1 MISIIG
7 IIFYYLLLAFVIAWF
22 MKRKSFPLG
31 NKEIFLVFGV
41 KVVAGCLYGY
51 IFISFFGGDDTWLY
65 HRNSLEEYQKLIK
78 DPLHFISELSPASAI
93 AGSNGFW
100 QAIAF
105 YIMDLENGIMA
116 KMLGL
121 FNFFSRGNYYINV
134 VFFNFISFWG
144 QYWLF
149 ATLVKKYPLKRTALF
164 VAIFFIPPV
173 VFWLSGIR
181 AEGILIFFFGL
192 LIASFSKWLQTSRI
206 KTLLLVFVSLSGI
219 VIFRN
224 VLFLLLLPALT
235 GWFISEKF
243 SRRAIP
249 VFLTVYG
256 ISILLFFG
264 SIFISQDKNLP
275 SVVVNRQQEFF
286 MKHGQ
291 TRYSL
296 DSLQPGPL
304 SFITIAP
311 QSINNTFFRPYIWE
325 AKGAF
330 QLLSALEVIMLW
342 FLFIVFLI
350 YKDPDWKKTARDP
363 LLIFLFLFSVS
374 LYLFIGYTVP
384 FPGAIVRYRILPELF
399 LIMLLTTL
407 INWRKAFKLK

>member
-1 MISIIG
+1 
-7 IIFYYLLLAFVIAWF
+7 
-22 MKRKSFPLG
+22 MKRKSFPLS

-121 FNFFSRGNYYINV
+121 FNIFSRGNYYINV

-192 LIASFSKWLQTSRI
+192 LIASFSKWLHTSRI

-224 VLFLLLLPALT
+224 VLFPVLLPALT
-235 GWFISEKF
+235 GGSSVKNFQEGPFRYF
-243 SRRAIP
+243 SRSME
-249 VFLTVYG
+249 Y
-256 ISILLFFG
+256 
-264 SIFISQDKNLP
+264 P
-275 SVVVNRQQEFF
+275 SC
-286 MKHGQ
+286 
-291 TRYSL
+291 YS
-296 DSLQPGPL
+296 S
-304 SFITIAP
+304 
-311 QSINNTFFRPYIWE
+311 
-325 AKGAF
+325 
-330 QLLSALEVIMLW
+330 V
-342 FLFIVFLI
+342 
-350 YKDPDWKKTARDP
+350 
-363 LLIFLFLFSVS
+363 VS
-374 LYLFIGYTVP
+374 LYRKIKTC
-384 FPGAIVRYRILPELF
+384 LP
-399 LIMLLTTL
+399 
-407 INWRKAFKLK
+407 